1 MSLLRKTLS
10 IVAVLAVIVYFG
22 LPPTLRSMGLHP
34 HYEIPDFDLAGH
46 RALIVTTSHDTL
58 GETGRATGVFGSEM
72 TVPYYAFL
80 DAGLEVEIV
89 SIEGGE
95 IPVEPWSMSWP
106 LATAEDRRFRKDPP
120 AMEMLLNSRAISE
133 VDPDAFDV
141 IFLAGGWGAAYDLAQ
156 SEELAEVVTRAN
168 VNGAIL
174 GSVCHG
180 ALGLVNATNVDG
192 SPLIEGRRVTGV
204 TDKQVEELGIQI
216 TPMHPETE
224 MRATNAVFEAET
236 GWRDFFATH
245 TVVDGNLVTGQN
257 QNSGYETSHR
267 ILELLAERSGDQ

>member
-168 VNGAIL
+168 ANGAIL

>member
-1 MSLLRKTLS
+1 MSWLRYTLGT
-10 IVAVLAVIVYFG
+10 IAVLAVIIYFG
-22 LPPTLRSMGLHP
+22 LPPTLRALGFHP
-34 HYEIPDFDLAGH
+34 HYEIPEFDLAGN

-80 DAGLEVEIV
+80 DAGLEVDIA

-106 LATAEDRRFRKDPP
+106 MATREDRRFKSDAA
-120 AMEMLLNSRAISE
+120 AMEMLMNSRSVSE
-133 VDPDAFDV
+133 VDPDAYDV

-156 SEELAEVVTRAN
+156 SAELAEVVTRAN
-168 VNGAIL
+168 ANGAIL

-180 ALGLVNATNVDG
+180 ALGLVNATDVDG

-204 TDKQVEELGIQI
+204 TDKQVDELGIQI
-216 TPMHPETE
+216 TPKHPETE
-224 MRATNAVFEAET
+224 LRATNAVFEADT

-257 QNSGYETSHR
+257 QNSGYETAHR
-267 ILELLAERSGDQ
+267 ILELLAERSSAQ